1 LIFPTDIFKFG
12 LYHKHAVRATPL
24 TLQESLLHM
33 LLQFSSLWTYFSM

>member
-24 TLQESLLHM
+24 TL
-33 LLQFSSLWTYFSM
+33 